1 MPNIITIKSPDR
13 KSRRSRIWAISIVTV
28 VLVGLIGAAIAMKI
42 FNASPAVA
50 PQSDPFEYVDSRQ
63 NIDGTF
69 VSIDETARTITVKKL
84 DSEEEEHLT
93 YDYLDK
99 SIFHRGISYTEV
111 APNDLKEGDIVALIY
126 DKDKE
131 SVVSVWTPKE

>member
-63 NIDGTF
+63 NIDASIE
-69 VSIDETARTITVKKL
+69 SIDTNNRVISVIVTAGGHA
-84 DSEEEEHLT
+84 DSYNYT
-93 YDYLDK
+93 
-99 SIFHRGISYTEV
+99 SYTTFSKGDAYSDMEPSSLEKGDLV
-111 APNDLKEGDIVALIY
+111 AIVLNT
-126 DKDKE
+126 KDNVVE
-131 SVVSVWTPKE
+131 SVWSPKE